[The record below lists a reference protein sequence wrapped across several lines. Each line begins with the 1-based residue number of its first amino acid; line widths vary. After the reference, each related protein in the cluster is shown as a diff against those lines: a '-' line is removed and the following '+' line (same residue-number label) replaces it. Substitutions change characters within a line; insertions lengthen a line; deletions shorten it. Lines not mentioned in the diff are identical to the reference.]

1 MKKPNFIIAGFPK
14 CGTTSLFHYLKQHP
28 EIFMP
33 NQKELHFF
41 TQPQIYKL
49 NKGPKDKVVKQS
61 HIKSEK
67 EYLEL
72 FKSVKDEIAVG
83 DASPSYINYPENFGM
98 IKQYLN
104 DPKVIVIVRDPI
116 DRAYSNYLHLKRE
129 LRETMDFFSALK
141 NEDNRREESYS
152 DFWYYRFNS
161 TYYKKILMAKKT
173 FSNVLVLTA
182 EEFKR
187 NPEIT
192 LKKVYSFLGVKL
204 IVKKQALE
212 TKFNVGGY
220 YKKNLI
226 TSLIFQPSRFK
237 NALKKIIKP
246 TRGIKML
253 LSRFSRLFQIKQ
265 PSIDQDSLNYLKK
278 HFSKEINNL
287 KKMNIDVSK
296 WRKY

>member
-41 TQPQIYKL
+41 TQPQIFKL
-49 NKGPKDKVVKQS
+49 NKGPKDKVVKQP

-72 FKSVKDEIAVG
+72 FKSVKDEVAVG

-253 LSRFSRLFQIKQ
+253 VSRFSRLFQIKQ

>member
-33 NQKELHFF
+33 KQKELHFF
-41 TQPQIYKL
+41 TQPQIFKL
-49 NKGPKDKVVKQS
+49 NKGPKDKVVKQP

-72 FKSVKDEIAVG
+72 FKSVKDEVAVG

-161 TYYKKILMAKKT
+161 TYYNKILMAKKT

-226 TSLIFQPSRFK
+226 TSLLFQPSGFK

-246 TRGIKML
+246 TRRIKML
-253 LSRFSRLFQIKQ
+253 VSKFSRLFQINQ
-265 PSIDQDSLNYLKK
+265 PSIDQHSLSYLKK

-296 WRKY
+296 WREY

>member
-33 NQKELHFF
+33 KQKELHFF
-41 TQPQIYKL
+41 TQPQIFKL
-49 NKGPKDKVVKQS
+49 NKGPKDKVVKQP

-72 FKSVKDEIAVG
+72 FKSVKDEVAVG

-173 FSNVLVLTA
+173 FSNVLVLTS
-182 EEFKR
+182 EEFKK

-192 LKKVYSFLGVKL
+192 LKKVYSFLGVKS
-204 IVKKQALE
+204 IVNKQALE

-253 LSRFSRLFQIKQ
+253 VSRFSRLFQIKQ

-296 WRKY
+296 WREY

>member
-33 NQKELHFF
+33 KQKELHFF
-41 TQPQIYKL
+41 TQPQIFKL

-253 LSRFSRLFQIKQ
+253 VSRFSRLFQIKQ

>member
-33 NQKELHFF
+33 KQKELHFF
-41 TQPQIYKL
+41 TQPQIFKL
-49 NKGPKDKVVKQS
+49 NKGPKDKVVKQP

-253 LSRFSRLFQIKQ
+253 VSRFSRLFQIKQ

-296 WRKY
+296 WREY

>member
-28 EIFMP
+28 DIFMP

-41 TQPQIYKL
+41 TQAQIFKL

-72 FKSVKDEIAVG
+72 FKSVKDEVAVG

-173 FSNVLVLTA
+173 FSNVLVLTT

-226 TSLIFQPSRFK
+226 TSLLFQPSSFK

-246 TRGIKML
+246 TTGIKML
-253 LSRFSRLFQIKQ
+253 VSRFSRLFQIKQ
-265 PSIDQDSLNYLKK
+265 PSIDQDSLSYLKK

>member
-28 EIFMP
+28 DIFMP

-41 TQPQIYKL
+41 TQAQIFKL

-173 FSNVLVLTA
+173 FSNVLVLTS
-182 EEFKR
+182 EEFKK

-204 IVKKQALE
+204 IVNKQALE

-226 TSLIFQPSRFK
+226 TSLLFQPSGFK

-246 TRGIKML
+246 TRWIKML
-253 LSRFSRLFQIKQ
+253 LSKFSRLFQIKK
-265 PSIDQDSLNYLKK
+265 PSIDQDSLSYLKN

>member
-41 TQPQIYKL
+41 TQPQIHKL
-49 NKGPKDKVVKQS
+49 NKGPKDKVVKQP

-72 FKSVKDEIAVG
+72 FKSVKDEVAVG

-173 FSNVLVLTA
+173 FSNVLVLTS
-182 EEFKR
+182 EEFKK

-192 LKKVYSFLGVKL
+192 LKKVYSFLGVKS
-204 IVKKQALE
+204 IVNKQALE

-296 WRKY
+296 WREY

>member
-28 EIFMP
+28 DIFMP

-41 TQPQIYKL
+41 TQPQIFKL

-72 FKSVKDEIAVG
+72 FKSVKDEVAVG

-173 FSNVLVLTA
+173 FSNVLVLTS
-182 EEFKR
+182 EEFKK

-192 LKKVYSFLGVKL
+192 LKKVYSFLGVKS
-204 IVKKQALE
+204 IVNKQALE

-253 LSRFSRLFQIKQ
+253 VSRFSRLFQIKQ

-296 WRKY
+296 WREY

>member
-14 CGTTSLFHYLKQHP
+14 CGTTSLFHILKQHP

-33 NQKELHFF
+33 KQKELHFF
-41 TQPQIYKL
+41 TQPQIFKL

-83 DASPSYINYPENFGM
+83 DTSPSYINYPENFGM

-129 LRETMDFFSALK
+129 LREKMDFFSALK
-141 NEDNRREESYS
+141 NEDNRREECYS

-220 YKKNLI
+220 YKKNVI
-226 TSLIFQPSRFK
+226 TLLLFQPSRFK

-246 TRGIKML
+246 TRRIKML
-253 LSRFSRLFQIKQ
+253 VSKFSRLFQIKQ
-265 PSIDQDSLNYLKK
+265 PSIDQDSLSYLKK
-278 HFSKEINNL
+278 HLSKEINNL

>member
-1 MKKPNFIIAGFPK
+1 
-14 CGTTSLFHYLKQHP
+14 
-28 EIFMP
+28 
-33 NQKELHFF
+33 
-41 TQPQIYKL
+41 
-49 NKGPKDKVVKQS
+49 
-61 HIKSEK
+61 
-67 EYLEL
+67 
-72 FKSVKDEIAVG
+72 
-83 DASPSYINYPENFGM
+83 
-98 IKQYLN
+98 
-104 DPKVIVIVRDPI
+104 
-116 DRAYSNYLHLKRE
+116 
-129 LRETMDFFSALK
+129 
-141 NEDNRREESYS
+141 
-152 DFWYYRFNS
+152 
-161 TYYKKILMAKKT
+161 MAKKT

-187 NPEIT
+187 NPEIS

-253 LSRFSRLFQIKQ
+253 VSRFSRLFQIKQ

>member
-28 EIFMP
+28 DIFMP

-41 TQPQIYKL
+41 TQPQIFKL

-72 FKSVKDEIAVG
+72 FKSVKDEVAVG

-173 FSNVLVLTA
+173 FSNVLVLTS
-182 EEFKR
+182 EEFKK

-192 LKKVYSFLGVKL
+192 LKKVYSFLGVKS
-204 IVKKQALE
+204 IVNKQALE

-253 LSRFSRLFQIKQ
+253 VSRFSRLFQIKQ

>member
-33 NQKELHFF
+33 KQKELHFF
-41 TQPQIYKL
+41 TQPQIFKL
-49 NKGPKDKVVKQS
+49 NKGPKDKVVKQP

-253 LSRFSRLFQIKQ
+253 VSRFSRLFQIKQ

>member
-33 NQKELHFF
+33 KQKELHFF
-41 TQPQIYKL
+41 TQPQIFKL
-49 NKGPKDKVVKQS
+49 NKGPKDKVVKQP

-67 EYLEL
+67 EYLGL
-72 FKSVKDEIAVG
+72 FKSVKDEVAVG

-129 LRETMDFFSALK
+129 LRETMDFFRALK

-220 YKKNLI
+220 YKKNFI
-226 TSLIFQPSRFK
+226 TSLLFQPSRFK

-246 TRGIKML
+246 TSRIKML
-253 LSRFSRLFQIKQ
+253 VSKFSRLFQIKQ

>member
-33 NQKELHFF
+33 KQKELHFF
-41 TQPQIYKL
+41 TQPQIFKL
-49 NKGPKDKVVKQS
+49 NKGPKDKVVKQP

-72 FKSVKDEIAVG
+72 FKSVKDEVAVG

-187 NPEIT
+187 NPEIS

-226 TSLIFQPSRFK
+226 TSLLFQPSRFK

-253 LSRFSRLFQIKQ
+253 VSRFSRLFQINQ
-265 PSIDQDSLNYLKK
+265 PSIDQDSLNYLKE

>member
-33 NQKELHFF
+33 KQKELHFF
-41 TQPQIYKL
+41 TQPQIFKL
-49 NKGPKDKVVKQS
+49 NKGPKDKVVKQP

-173 FSNVLVLTA
+173 FSNVLVLTS
-182 EEFKR
+182 EEFKK

-192 LKKVYSFLGVKL
+192 LKKVYSFLGVKS
-204 IVKKQALE
+204 IVNKQALE

-253 LSRFSRLFQIKQ
+253 VSRFSRLFQIKQ

>member
-253 LSRFSRLFQIKQ
+253 VSRFSRLFQIKQ

>member
-28 EIFMP
+28 DIFMP

-41 TQPQIYKL
+41 TQPQIFKL

-173 FSNVLVLTA
+173 FSNVLVLTS
-182 EEFKR
+182 EEFKK

-192 LKKVYSFLGVKL
+192 LKKVYSFLGVKS
-204 IVKKQALE
+204 IVNKQALE

-253 LSRFSRLFQIKQ
+253 VSRFSRLFQIKQ

-296 WRKY
+296 WREY

>member
-33 NQKELHFF
+33 KQKELHFF
-41 TQPQIYKL
+41 TQPQIFKL
-49 NKGPKDKVVKQS
+49 NKGPKDKVVKQPQ
-61 HIKSEK
+61 IKSEK

-72 FKSVKDEIAVG
+72 FKSVKDEVAVG

-253 LSRFSRLFQIKQ
+253 VSRFSRLFQINQ

>member
-1 MKKPNFIIAGFPK
+1 MKRPNFIIAGFPK

-28 EIFMP
+28 DIFMP

-41 TQPQIYKL
+41 TQAQIFKL

-104 DPKVIVIVRDPI
+104 DPKVILIVRDPI

-141 NEDNRREESYS
+141 NEDNRRKESYS

-212 TKFNVGGY
+212 TKFNVGGF

-226 TSLIFQPSRFK
+226 TSLLFQPSRFK

-246 TRGIKML
+246 TRWIKML
-253 LSRFSRLFQIKQ
+253 LSKFSRLFQIKK
-265 PSIDQDSLNYLKK
+265 PSIDQDSLSYLKN

>member
-28 EIFMP
+28 DIFMP

-41 TQPQIYKL
+41 TQPQIFKL

-104 DPKVIVIVRDPI
+104 DPKVFVIVRDPI

-173 FSNVLVLTA
+173 FSNVLVLTS
-182 EEFKR
+182 EEFKK

-192 LKKVYSFLGVKL
+192 LKKVYSFLGVKS
-204 IVKKQALE
+204 IVNKQALE

-296 WRKY
+296 WREY

>member
-28 EIFMP
+28 DIFMP

-41 TQPQIYKL
+41 TQPQIFKL
-49 NKGPKDKVVKQS
+49 NKGPKDKVVKQP

-72 FKSVKDEIAVG
+72 FKSVKDEVAVG

-253 LSRFSRLFQIKQ
+253 VSRFSRLFQIKQ

-296 WRKY
+296 WREY

>member
-33 NQKELHFF
+33 KQKELHFF
-41 TQPQIYKL
+41 TQPQIFKL
-49 NKGPKDKVVKQS
+49 NKGPKDKVVKQP

-72 FKSVKDEIAVG
+72 FKSVKDEVAVG

-226 TSLIFQPSRFK
+226 TSLLFQPSRFK

-253 LSRFSRLFQIKQ
+253 VSRFSRLFQIKQ

-278 HFSKEINNL
+278 HFSKEIN
-287 KKMNIDVSK
+287 IDVSK

>member
-33 NQKELHFF
+33 KQKELHFF
-41 TQPQIYKL
+41 TQPQIFKL
-49 NKGPKDKVVKQS
+49 NKGPKDKVVKQP

-72 FKSVKDEIAVG
+72 FKSVKDEVAVG

-253 LSRFSRLFQIKQ
+253 VSRFSRLFQIKQ

>member
-1 MKKPNFIIAGFPK
+1 MKNFFVLFLIFFMFQSFSFSQEWKIKNKWKISCGLVNKDALIINGKPKKTYSKNEFKVDSA
-14 CGTTSLFHYLKQHP
+14 
-28 EIFMP
+28 IF
-33 NQKELHFF
+33 
-41 TQPQIYKL
+41 KL

-187 NPEIT
+187 NPEIN

-212 TKFNVGGY
+212 TKFNVGG
-220 YKKNLI
+220 
-226 TSLIFQPSRFK
+226 
-237 NALKKIIKP
+237 
-246 TRGIKML
+246 
-253 LSRFSRLFQIKQ
+253 
-265 PSIDQDSLNYLKK
+265 
-278 HFSKEINNL
+278 
-287 KKMNIDVSK
+287 
-296 WRKY
+296 

>member
-1 MKKPNFIIAGFPK
+1 MPK
-14 CGTTSLFHYLKQHP
+14 
-28 EIFMP
+28 
-33 NQKELHFF
+33 QKELHFF
-41 TQPQIYKL
+41 TQPQIFKL
-49 NKGPKDKVVKQS
+49 NKGPKDKVVKQP

-72 FKSVKDEIAVG
+72 FKGVKDEVAVG

-226 TSLIFQPSRFK
+226 TSLLFQPSRFK

-253 LSRFSRLFQIKQ
+253 VSRFSRLFQIKQ
-265 PSIDQDSLNYLKK
+265 PSIDQDSLSYLKK

>member
-33 NQKELHFF
+33 KQKELHFF
-41 TQPQIYKL
+41 TQPQIFKL
-49 NKGPKDKVVKQS
+49 NKGPKDKVVKQP

-72 FKSVKDEIAVG
+72 FKSVKDEVAVG

-226 TSLIFQPSRFK
+226 TSLLFQPSRFK

-253 LSRFSRLFQIKQ
+253 VSRFSRLFQINQ

>member
-33 NQKELHFF
+33 KQKELHFF
-41 TQPQIYKL
+41 TQPQIFKL

-72 FKSVKDEIAVG
+72 FKSVKDEVAVG

-116 DRAYSNYLHLKRE
+116 NRAYSNYLHLKRE

-173 FSNVLVLTA
+173 FSNVLVLTS

-253 LSRFSRLFQIKQ
+253 VSRFSRLFQIKQ

>member
-28 EIFMP
+28 DIFMP

-41 TQPQIYKL
+41 TQAQIFKL

-212 TKFNVGGY
+212 TKFNVGGF

-226 TSLIFQPSRFK
+226 TSLLFQPSRFK

-246 TRGIKML
+246 TRWIKML
-253 LSRFSRLFQIKQ
+253 LSKFSRLFQIKK
-265 PSIDQDSLNYLKK
+265 PSIDQDSLSYLKN

>member
-33 NQKELHFF
+33 KQKELHFF
-41 TQPQIYKL
+41 TQPQIFKL
-49 NKGPKDKVVKQS
+49 NKGPKDKVVKQP

-67 EYLEL
+67 EYLDL
-72 FKSVKDEIAVG
+72 FKSVKDEVAVG

-253 LSRFSRLFQIKQ
+253 VSRFSRLFQINQ

>member
-129 LRETMDFFSALK
+129 LRETMDFFRALK
-141 NEDNRREESYS
+141 NEDSRREESYS

-253 LSRFSRLFQIKQ
+253 VSRFSRLFQIKQ

>member
-28 EIFMP
+28 DIFMP

-41 TQPQIYKL
+41 TQAQIFKL

-141 NEDNRREESYS
+141 NEDNRRKESYS

-212 TKFNVGGY
+212 TKFNVGGF

-226 TSLIFQPSRFK
+226 TSLLFQPSRFK

-246 TRGIKML
+246 TRWIKML
-253 LSRFSRLFQIKQ
+253 LSKFSRLFQIKK
-265 PSIDQDSLNYLKK
+265 PSIDQDSLSYLKN

>member
-33 NQKELHFF
+33 KQKELHFF
-41 TQPQIYKL
+41 TQPQIFKL
-49 NKGPKDKVVKQS
+49 NKGPKDKVVKQP

-72 FKSVKDEIAVG
+72 FKSVKDEVAVG

-226 TSLIFQPSRFK
+226 TSLLFQPSRFK

-253 LSRFSRLFQIKQ
+253 VSRFSRLFQIKQ
-265 PSIDQDSLNYLKK
+265 PSIDQDSLNYLKE
-278 HFSKEINNL
+278 HF
-287 KKMNIDVSK
+287 
-296 WRKY
+296 

>member
-33 NQKELHFF
+33 KQKELHFF
-41 TQPQIYKL
+41 TQPQIFKL
-49 NKGPKDKVVKQS
+49 NKGPKDKVVKQP

-72 FKSVKDEIAVG
+72 FKSVKDEVAVG

-226 TSLIFQPSRFK
+226 TSLLFQPSRFK

-253 LSRFSRLFQIKQ
+253 VSRFSRLFQINQ
-265 PSIDQDSLNYLKK
+265 PSIDQDSLNYLKE

>member
-33 NQKELHFF
+33 KQKELHFF
-41 TQPQIYKL
+41 TQPQIFKL
-49 NKGPKDKVVKQS
+49 NKGPKDKVVKQP

-72 FKSVKDEIAVG
+72 FKSVKDEVAVG

-173 FSNVLVLTA
+173 FSNVLVLTS

-253 LSRFSRLFQIKQ
+253 VSRFSRLFQIKQ

>member
-173 FSNVLVLTA
+173 FSNVLVLTT